1 MQNVVFETWAVVGMG
16 LGALGL
22 WGLATMFTM
31 AILIAG
37 SRADDNMMGDKQYE
51 QS

>member
-1 MQNVVFETWAVVGMG
+1 VFETWAVVGMG
-16 LGALGL
+16 LGVLGL
-22 WGLATMFTM
+22 WGLGTMFTM

-37 SRADDNMMGDKQYE
+37 SRADDLMYGEDQYNE